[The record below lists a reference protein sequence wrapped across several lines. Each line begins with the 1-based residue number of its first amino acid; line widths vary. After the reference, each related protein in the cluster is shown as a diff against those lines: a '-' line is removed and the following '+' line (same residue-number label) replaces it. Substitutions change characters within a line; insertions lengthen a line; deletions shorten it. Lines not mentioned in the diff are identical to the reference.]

1 MAATRSS
8 AFTEGAFDRSEQCA
22 VRPRTRTSVSS
33 PTASP
38 RPSHVREHLE
48 LRWAFARPFASR
60 ARLRALAAPP
70 HPLGWPAL
78 RREIAR
84 YLASRGIPYTADDV
98 AVVVGLQIRPATGVS
113 APISP

>member
-1 MAATRSS
+1 MCGSPSDPDERQQP
-8 AFTEGAFDRSEQCA
+8 DRLPPA
-22 VRPRTRTSVSS
+22 VPL
-33 PTASP
+33 
-38 RPSHVREHLE
+38 REHLE

-84 YLASRGIPYTADDV
+84 YLASRGIPCTADDV

>member
-1 MAATRSS
+1 MCGSPS
-8 AFTEGAFDRSEQCA
+8 D
-22 VRPRTRTSVSS
+22 RTSVSS

-70 HPLGWPAL
+70 NPLGWP
-78 RREIAR
+78 EIGRAH
-84 YLASRGIPYTADDV
+84 V
-98 AVVVGLQIRPATGVS
+98 
-113 APISP
+113 